1 MKTSKRS
8 KVWFSSA
15 GVECAAWHYASTN
28 GACVVMAGGSGITKE
43 PGTDQFAAARGGGPG
58 AAVSAGGDSADA

>member
-1 MKTSKRS
+1 
-8 KVWFSSA
+8 
-15 GVECAAWHYASTN
+15 
-28 GACVVMAGGSGITKE
+28 VVMAGGSGITKE